1 MEKLRVGLF
10 GVGRGLHLA
19 QCFMLCDA
27 EIVAVCDHHKER
39 LGAAVKTL
47 DESVGV
53 YESFDDFINHPMDV
67 VILANDFHRHAPYA
81 IKCFEK
87 NIHVYSEC
95 TAAGTMGES
104 VELARAFEKSKSI
117 YMLAEN
123 YPQMIFNREMKR
135 VADGGTLGKII
146 YAEGEY
152 NHPGD
157 PWNNE
162 FRKMFNYYPKHWR
175 NFLPATYYITHSL
188 GPVMNITGATPKKV
202 TAFATFAPREEAVPS
217 ASYNADR
224 AGIIMTQ
231 NDDGSVFRVT
241 GCTTFGAEE
250 HSYRVCGTKG
260 QMENP
265 RGMDGKVMLRY
276 NDWEKPEGAAH
287 TQLYMPSWND
297 KDEELI
303 VKSGHG
309 GADYLTARLFLD
321 CVKEG
326 KQPPHPFDIYSALAM
341 SSVAILAHRS
351 VLEGGKT
358 YDVPDFRR
366 EEDRA
371 LYEND
376 YLTPFWGEDGSEP
389 TIPCCSHPD
398 YKPSDK
404 KMELYLKSLE
414 E

>member
-1 MEKLRVGLF
+1 
-10 GVGRGLHLA
+10 
-19 QCFMLCDA
+19 
-27 EIVAVCDHHKER
+27 
-39 LGAAVKTL
+39 
-47 DESVGV
+47 
-53 YESFDDFINHPMDV
+53 
-67 VILANDFHRHAPYA
+67 
-81 IKCFEK
+81 
-87 NIHVYSEC
+87 
-95 TAAGTMGES
+95 
-104 VELARAFEKSKSI
+104 
-117 YMLAEN
+117 
-123 YPQMIFNREMKR
+123 
-135 VADGGTLGKII
+135 
-146 YAEGEY
+146 
-152 NHPGD
+152 
-157 PWNNE
+157 
-162 FRKMFNYYPKHWR
+162 
-175 NFLPATYYITHSL
+175 
-188 GPVMNITGATPKKV
+188 
-202 TAFATFAPREEAVPS
+202 
-217 ASYNADR
+217 
-224 AGIIMTQ
+224 
-231 NDDGSVFRVT
+231 
-241 GCTTFGAEE
+241 
-250 HSYRVCGTKG
+250 
-260 QMENP
+260 MENL

-297 KDEELI
+297 KDEALI
-303 VKSGHG
+303 VRSGHG

-376 YLTPFWGEDGSEP
+376 YLTPFWSEDGSEP

-414 E
+414 